1 MQGWRGVGGVTRV
14 RNERWWAIRKGES
27 DGERE
32 GGRPLPRSSSVEWS
46 I

>member
-1 MQGWRGVGGVTRV
+1 MRK
-14 RNERWWAIRKGES
+14 ERWWFVRKGER
-27 DGERE
+27 DGEQEREE